1 MRSKI
6 TWAATVA
13 GAVAADAAFQT
24 KANAGRTRRTEH
36 RMRAPLRIPAW
47 LQHPENASGALTV
60 AAMLAAF
67 AMVNSP
73 FRPLYQLVHHTP
85 VAVRVGAL
93 LVEKPLILWINE
105 GLMVFFFLLVA
116 LEIKREVLEGHLA
129 SPARVALPALAA
141 LGGMLAPAVI
151 YLLFTWGDVVAARG
165 WAIPTATDVVLA
177 LAALNMLGA
186 RVPPAARTFLLA
198 LAIFDDLGAIVILA
212 ALFTKSL
219 SIPSLLVAAGAL
231 LVLAGLNYFGV
242 TRTSAYVAAGI
253 ALWLAVLESGVHAT
267 LAGFLIGLA
276 VPLRTDG
283 RRSSPL
289 RAAEQGL
296 RHWVALGI
304 VPLFAFFNAGV
315 RLLDMPSGELSAA
328 IALATGLALILGK
341 PVGIL
346 GAGWLSV
353 RLGLA
358 QLPHGA
364 RWLHLAGAS
373 MLAGVGFTMSL
384 FFAGLAF
391 GTSDAL
397 ALSAKIGILAGSA
410 VSAVLGIAFFA
421 GVAAQRTE
429 PHEREEE
436 AM

>member
-1 MRSKI
+1 MSRL
-6 TWAATVA
+6 
-13 GAVAADAAFQT
+13 
-24 KANAGRTRRTEH
+24 
-36 RMRAPLRIPAW
+36 LRVPAW
-47 LQHPENASGALTV
+47 LQHPEKASGVLTV
-60 AAMLAAF
+60 AAMLVAF

-73 FRPLYQLVHHTP
+73 LKPLYQLVHHTP
-85 VAVRVGAL
+85 LAVRVGAL

-141 LGGMLAPAVI
+141 LGGMLAPAAI
-151 YLLFTWGDVVAARG
+151 YLLFTWGDAAAARG
-165 WAIPTATDVVLA
+165 WAIPTATDTVLA
-177 LAALNMLGA
+177 LAALNVLGA
-186 RVPPAARTFLLA
+186 RVPSAARTFLLA

-212 ALFTKSL
+212 VLFTKSL
-219 SIPSLLVAAGAL
+219 SVPSLLVAAGAL
-231 LVLAGLNYFGV
+231 LVLAGLNRFGV
-242 TRTSAYVAAGI
+242 TRSSAYVAAGI

-283 RRSSPL
+283 RRPSPL

-296 RHWVALGI
+296 RPWVTLGI

-315 RLLDMPSGELSAA
+315 RLLDLPPGELSAA
-328 IALATGLALILGK
+328 IALGAALALILGK
-341 PVGIL
+341 PAGIL
-346 GAGWLSV
+346 GASWLSV

-358 QLPHGA
+358 QIPHGT
-364 RWLHLAGAS
+364 RWSQLAGAS
-373 MLAGVGFTMSL
+373 MLAGIGFTMSL

-397 ALSAKIGILAGSA
+397 ALSAKMGILAGSL
-410 VSAVLGIAFFA
+410 VSAALGIAFLAVSAA
-421 GVAAQRTE
+421 GGAE
-429 PHEREEE
+429 LHERENE
-436 AM
+436 AK

>member
-1 MRSKI
+1 MGLSL
-6 TWAATVA
+6 
-13 GAVAADAAFQT
+13 
-24 KANAGRTRRTEH
+24 
-36 RMRAPLRIPAW
+36 PIPAW
-47 LQHPENASGALTV
+47 LQHPERASGALTV

-73 FRPLYQLVHHTP
+73 LRPLYQLVHHTP
-85 VAVRVGAL
+85 VVLRVGAL

-141 LGGMLAPAVI
+141 LGGMLAPAAI
-151 YLLFTWGDVVAARG
+151 YLLFTWGDAAAARG
-165 WAIPTATDVVLA
+165 WAIPTATDTVLA
-177 LAALNMLGA
+177 LAALNVLGA
-186 RVPPAARTFLLA
+186 RVPAAARTFLLA

-212 ALFTKSL
+212 ALFTQSL
-219 SIPSLLVAAGAL
+219 SVPSLLVAAGAL
-231 LVLAGLNYFGV
+231 LVLAALNRFGV

-283 RRSSPL
+283 RRPSPL
-289 RAAEQGL
+289 RAAEHGL
-296 RHWVALGI
+296 RPWVALGI

-315 RLLDMPSGELSAA
+315 RLLDMPPGELSAA
-328 IALATGLALILGK
+328 IALGAALALIMGK
-341 PVGIL
+341 PAGIL
-346 GAGWLSV
+346 GASWVSV

-358 QLPHGA
+358 QMPHGV
-364 RWLHLAGAS
+364 RWPHLAGAS
-373 MLAGVGFTMSL
+373 LLAGIGFTMSL

-397 ALSAKIGILAGSA
+397 ALSAKIGILTGS
-410 VSAVLGIAFFA
+410 VISAALGIAFLA
-421 GVAAQRTE
+421 AVAAGRVE
-429 PHEREEE
+429 LHEHDNE
-436 AM
+436 AK